1 MNHKALNTTHVSQPY
16 AYTLAPPRMTF
27 TPPSCTRRQTFLWPC
42 CETVR
47 LQCFAPK
54 IHGAGTFGPVCN
66 PLSPRPDI
74 GRPMSSSRQRWH
86 VVPAKGPRLLQ
97 VTAVGTVLGGTPS
110 LHSPPPPPF
119 WRALLDEVGT
129 VMSSIVH
136 HALCLLGW
144 GRSRRQ
150 PRRPWF
156 SCWGGPRRRPHQLC
170 GSSGALN
177 NSRFTER
184 AKYVRHSAQ
193 RLPLV
198 AVLVVLCKKLTAPPK
213 GSTGESRARWQHV
226 YFVRTRDTK
235 GCR

>member
-1 MNHKALNTTHVSQPY
+1 MNHKTLDTTHVSQPY

-27 TPPSCTRRQTFLWPC
+27 IPLTVALAAKLFSDLA
-42 CETVR
+42 VR

-74 GRPMSSSRQRWH
+74 GRAMSSSRQRWH
-86 VVPAKGPRLLQ
+86 VVPAEGPRLLQ

-110 LHSPPPPPF
+110 LHPPPPLL
-119 WRALLDEVGT
+119 RALVDEVGT

-150 PRRPWF
+150 PRRSWF
-156 SCWGGPRRRPHQLC
+156 LCWGGPRRRPHHRC

-177 NSRFTER
+177 NSRFMER
-184 AKYVRHSAQ
+184 ANYVQHSAQ
-193 RLPLV
+193 RLPRV
-198 AVLVVLCKKLTAPPK
+198 AVLVVPCKKLTAPPK
-213 GSTGESRARWQHV
+213 GSTGESR
-226 YFVRTRDTK
+226 VR
-235 GCR
+235 